1 MEEEKQFIMQAK
13 YKRRLII
20 ISILVLISILI
31 GFNYLKFISNKDD
44 NQSSSPEL
52 VDKDPLNTESDL
64 VDSSLHEPQEA
75 QVSIEDASDE
85 LSIEQDSDI
94 PLIGEDKIEP
104 EN

>member
-1 MEEEKQFIMQAK
+1 MQVK

-31 GFNYLKFISNKDD
+31 GFNYLNFISNKD
-44 NQSSSPEL
+44 NSQSPSPEL

-64 VDSSLHEPQEA
+64 VDSSLHEPQED

-85 LSIEQDSDI
+85 LSIEQDNDI
-94 PLIGEDKIEP
+94 PLIGEDIIEP

>member
-1 MEEEKQFIMQAK
+1 MQVK

-104 EN
+104 KN

>member
-1 MEEEKQFIMQAK
+1 MQVK

-31 GFNYLKFISNKDD
+31 GFNYLNFISNKD
-44 NQSSSPEL
+44 NSQSPSPEL

-64 VDSSLHEPQEA
+64 VDSSLHEPQED

-85 LSIEQDSDI
+85 LSIEQDNDI
-94 PLIGEDKIEP
+94 PLIGEDIVEP

>member
-1 MEEEKQFIMQAK
+1 MQVK

-31 GFNYLKFISNKDD
+31 GFNYLNFISNKD
-44 NQSSSPEL
+44 NSQSPSPEL

-64 VDSSLHEPQEA
+64 VDSSLHEPQED

-85 LSIEQDSDI
+85 LSIEQDNDI

>member
-1 MEEEKQFIMQAK
+1 MQVK
-13 YKRRLII
+13 YKRILII

-31 GFNYLKFISNKDD
+31 GFNYLNFISNKD
-44 NQSSSPEL
+44 NSQSPSPEL

-64 VDSSLHEPQEA
+64 VDSSLHEPQED

-85 LSIEQDSDI
+85 LSIEQDNDI

>member
-1 MEEEKQFIMQAK
+1 MKAK